1 METISSIPSNQPL
14 QVTIN
19 DYAYRLR
26 YGVPEDST
34 VKLFREYYPHRFQE
48 LCMIHLSFLIDIPW
62 NFLDQK
68 TMSTNINSNSHNTT
82 YNSTMSSNHSLFTM
96 NPMNNGF
103 TSGTTTTTAPASTPT
118 TTITSNTN
126 SLSTT
131 NIGGATKAMLKRLW
145 INWRL
150 NSHSTKSDSVPED
163 LANNIIC
170 LIDRLDNDEA
180 CCVEGLFRKAGHTI
194 RKRQLQ
200 EALLQSSFDSKLFQ
214 WDKYSFHDLAGALKS
229 ILIRLPVPLFTER
242 LIPLFL
248 QVSALRKFKQFHMN
262 EQKTTSTVTSNAETT
277 VASSSASSS
286 SPSINEKYLI
296 HLIESKQ
303 IKALRLLIQLLPI
316 TNLRILK
323 RLLELLIRVKDLNLK
338 NRMTSLCLG
347 TIFGPVLLPQGI
359 LSETVRSL
367 KNSKYPSMECQEKCL
382 QLSKLTCLLIE
393 TGLDIF
399 LLPYSLVQDIC
410 TNSPYLFTYKSQKL
424 SADIENNN
432 NNSSNNNGNSNT
444 HKLFSSYHH
453 HHHHSSYS
461 TLKKQSVK
469 FKDIPMLFLS
479 SSSSSASSSASS
491 SVSPS
496 KNCCYMTDDHH
507 DDYDDSPPL
516 RTAIRFATPTPT
528 SVANFRQLTSPTMQ
542 STVNSNN
549 NNNNNNSTDVEYL
562 QRFLSSNRHCNTNSC
577 MHRNYKQYLLNSY
590 TDQPIKSKWNRS
602 ADEISLDYLRY
613 SPREKIQ
620 KSISESQ
627 NDVVKA
633 NNNTTTTP
641 TNCSQYPVE
650 LIGKTCRL
658 QANSIIP
665 SPNCLSPTKCSKYTK
680 DNIDTVRIDCSK
692 RKFGKRRRFTELRL
706 PTTLSRTN
714 AGGNNVVGNTGGGS
728 TGHNSH
734 GHSSSS
740 SSHRRYI
747 FSPCPPI
754 PLLPF
759 RR

>member
-1 METISSIPSNQPL
+1 
-14 QVTIN
+14 
-19 DYAYRLR
+19 
-26 YGVPEDST
+26 
-34 VKLFREYYPHRFQE
+34 
-48 LCMIHLSFLIDIPW
+48 
-62 NFLDQK
+62 
-68 TMSTNINSNSHNTT
+68 
-82 YNSTMSSNHSLFTM
+82 
-96 NPMNNGF
+96 
-103 TSGTTTTTAPASTPT
+103 
-118 TTITSNTN
+118 
-126 SLSTT
+126 
-131 NIGGATKAMLKRLW
+131 MLKRLW

-150 NSHSTKSDSVPED
+150 NSHPTKSDSVPDD

-248 QVSALRKFKQFHMN
+248 QVSGLRKFKQFNKN
-262 EQKTTSTVTSNAETT
+262 EEKTTSTGTSDVETT
-277 VASSSASSS
+277 ITSSS
-286 SPSINEKYLI
+286 SPSTPSINEKNLI

-359 LSETVRSL
+359 LNETVRSL

-410 TNSPYLFTYKSQKL
+410 TNSPFLFTYKSQKL
-424 SADIENNN
+424 STDIENNN
-432 NNSSNNNGNSNT
+432 NNNNNNSSGNTIT
-444 HKLFSSYHH
+444 HKLFSSY

-479 SSSSSASSSASS
+479 SSSSSAGSST
-491 SVSPS
+491 VSPS
-496 KNCCYMTDDHH
+496 KNCCYMTDDN

-528 SVANFRQLTSPTMQ
+528 SVANFRQFTSPTTQ
-542 STVNSNN
+542 STINSNN
-549 NNNNNNSTDVEYL
+549 NSNSNDIEYL
-562 QRFLSSNRHCNTNSC
+562 QRFLSSNRHYNTNSSI
-577 MHRNYKQYLLNSY
+577 HRNYKQYLLNKY

-602 ADEISLDYLRY
+602 ADEISLDYLRN
-613 SPREKIQ
+613 SREKVQ
-620 KSISESQ
+620 KSISESH
-627 NDVVKA
+627 NDVMKA
-633 NNNTTTTP
+633 NTITTP
-641 TNCSQYPVE
+641 TNCGNYPVE

-658 QANSIIP
+658 QANSVIS

-714 AGGNNVVGNTGGGS
+714 AGGSGVVGNTGGGGS
-728 TGHNSH
+728 SGHTAH
-734 GHSSSS
+734 GNGS

-759 RR
+759 KR

>member
-1 METISSIPSNQPL
+1 
-14 QVTIN
+14 
-19 DYAYRLR
+19 
-26 YGVPEDST
+26 
-34 VKLFREYYPHRFQE
+34 
-48 LCMIHLSFLIDIPW
+48 
-62 NFLDQK
+62 
-68 TMSTNINSNSHNTT
+68 
-82 YNSTMSSNHSLFTM
+82 
-96 NPMNNGF
+96 
-103 TSGTTTTTAPASTPT
+103 
-118 TTITSNTN
+118 
-126 SLSTT
+126 
-131 NIGGATKAMLKRLW
+131 
-145 INWRL
+145 
-150 NSHSTKSDSVPED
+150 
-163 LANNIIC
+163 
-170 LIDRLDNDEA
+170 
-180 CCVEGLFRKAGHTI
+180 
-194 RKRQLQ
+194 
-200 EALLQSSFDSKLFQ
+200 
-214 WDKYSFHDLAGALKS
+214 
-229 ILIRLPVPLFTER
+229 
-242 LIPLFL
+242 
-248 QVSALRKFKQFHMN
+248 MN

-367 KNSKYPSMECQEKCL
+367 K
-382 QLSKLTCLLIE
+382 
-393 TGLDIF
+393 
-399 LLPYSLVQDIC
+399 
-410 TNSPYLFTYKSQKL
+410 
-424 SADIENNN
+424 
-432 NNSSNNNGNSNT
+432 
-444 HKLFSSYHH
+444 
-453 HHHHSSYS
+453 
-461 TLKKQSVK
+461 
-469 FKDIPMLFLS
+469 DIPMLFLS

-562 QRFLSSNRHCNTNSC
+562 QRFLSSN
-577 MHRNYKQYLLNSY
+577 Q
-590 TDQPIKSKWNRS
+590 
-602 ADEISLDYLRY
+602 
-613 SPREKIQ
+613 
-620 KSISESQ
+620 
-627 NDVVKA
+627 
-633 NNNTTTTP
+633 
-641 TNCSQYPVE
+641 
-650 LIGKTCRL
+650 
-658 QANSIIP
+658 
-665 SPNCLSPTKCSKYTK
+665 
-680 DNIDTVRIDCSK
+680 
-692 RKFGKRRRFTELRL
+692 LRL